1 MQETATPTLL
11 RQPTVCRM
19 LDLSRN
25 GLTKLRTKDP
35 TFPKPI
41 KFGQTKQA
49 VVFYDAE
56 ELAAWI
62 EAKKAGRAA

>member
-1 MQETATPTLL
+1 
-11 RQPTVCRM
+11 M

-25 GLTKLRTKDP
+25 GLTKLRAKDP
-35 TFPKPI
+35 TFPRPI

-49 VVFYDAE
+49 VVFYDAN